1 MILNYKDLFDVKNS
15 LIQWDSLANKESTID
30 KDEYYKNRKK
40 TIGRVKRHIKKLL
53 DFLDKTKPL
62 KQEIFEEL
70 KKSENTTSLVKK
82 YYLSK

>member
-70 KKSENTTSLVKK
+70 KKNENTTSLVKK